1 MPEIEAAMLEL
12 TAAQANSA
20 LRWSYEQEKLKRFP
34 AFRFVRVGTNITGV
48 VGALDTQVGNTYG
61 VRVELQNFPFA
72 RPTVFSR
79 DWTPHPDVPH
89 RFNDGS
95 LCVMRSD
102 QWRTYF
108 TVALVIAKVAI
119 WLGKYELWKRNGH
132 IWPGLGQHH

>member
-1 MPEIEAAMLEL
+1 MAEIEAAMLEL

-34 AFRFVRVGTNITGV
+34 AFRFVRVGTNITGA

-72 RPTVFSR
+72 RPSVFPR
-79 DWTPHPDVPH
+79 DWTPHPEVPH

-102 QWRTYF
+102 QWRTHF
-108 TVALVIAKVAI
+108 TAGLVIAKVAI

-132 IWPGLGQHH
+132 IWPGLGQRH

>member
-1 MPEIEAAMLEL
+1 MPEIEAVMLEL

-34 AFRFVRVGTNITGV
+34 AFRFLRLGANITSA

-61 VRVELQNFPFA
+61 IRVELQNFPFA
-72 RPTVFSR
+72 RPSVFPR
-79 DWTPHPDVPH
+79 DWTSHPEVPH

-102 QWRTYF
+102 QWRTHF

-132 IWPGLGQHH
+132 IWPGLGQRH

>member
-1 MPEIEAAMLEL
+1 MAEIEAAILEL

-34 AFRFVRVGTNITGV
+34 AFRFVRVGSNITGAL
-48 VGALDTQVGNTYG
+48 GALDTQVGNTYG
-61 VRVELQNFPFA
+61 IRVELQNFPFA
-72 RPTVFSR
+72 PPSVFPR
-79 DWTPHPDVPH
+79 DWTLHPGVPH

-102 QWRTYF
+102 QWRTHF

-132 IWPGLGQHH
+132 IWPGLGQRH